1 MFIRIKAADFND
13 LILDLQLLSFSKN
26 SDFLFGTGVL
36 IVNLPSTVCKMKD
49 YRYRIFTSVIEKRI
63 NKRILKPGDKL
74 PSVRSIKQ
82 EYHLSTS
89 SVQSGYD
96 YLVIKGLVVSIPR
109 SGYIV
114 AAPAKQEISETYPE
128 LPRVPRDPVFKKNIL
143 LTSDMQDYSE
153 STSFNVAV
161 PSDLLVPQK
170 LVLRTM
176 QEVIREKGAA
186 LLRYYPANGSKKL
199 RELLCRRAALH
210 GALIQPDEL
219 LITDGA
225 LQALYIALAA
235 VTVPGDVIAV
245 ESPCVFSVL
254 EVIANLRLRAI
265 EIPVRYKDGFDTDYL
280 KDICTK
286 NRIKA
291 IVLTPNFHNPT
302 GILMTDE
309 KKREVLSIASGYNVP
324 IIENDVY
331 GDLYFNDTRPSTIR
345 NFDTSGLVITVSS
358 FSKTIAPGMRLG
370 WIAAGRFFSETER
383 VKFSLGRSVSP
394 LNQEVIMKLLL
405 SSSYDR
411 HLRSFR
417 HQLEYQ
423 SIQLLNQFNK
433 YFPEHAYAHIPQGG
447 YSIWCRLP
455 SEVEMALFYENC
467 NKFRIRFTP
476 GTTFSFTNAYEHYF
490 RMVFSQRI
498 TRTSLDA
505 VKKTGMSLK
514 D

>member
-1 MFIRIKAADFND
+1 M
-13 LILDLQLLSFSKN
+13 KN
-26 SDFLFGTGVL
+26 
-36 IVNLPSTVCKMKD
+36 
-49 YRYRIFTSVIEKRI
+49 YRYRIFTSVIEKHI
-63 NKRILKPGDKL
+63 NEGILRSGDKL
-74 PSVRSIKQ
+74 PSVRTVKQ

-96 YLVIKGLVVSIPR
+96 YLVLKGLVASIPR

-114 AAPAKQEISETYPE
+114 ASVVKREISEIYPE
-128 LPRVPRDPVFKKNIL
+128 LPRVPRDPVFRKNIL

-153 STSFNVAV
+153 FTSFNVAA
-161 PSDLLVPQK
+161 PSDLFVPQK

-176 QEVIREKGAA
+176 QEVIREKGAG
-186 LLRYYPANGSKKL
+186 LLRYYPANGSKRL
-199 RELLCRRAALH
+199 RDLLSRRAASY
-210 GALIQPDEL
+210 GALIQPEEL

-225 LQALYIALAA
+225 LQAIYIALATT
-235 VTVPGDVIAV
+235 TVPGDVIAV

-254 EVIANLRLRAI
+254 EVIANLRLKAI
-265 EIPVRYKDGFDTDYL
+265 EIPVRHKDGFDTNRL
-280 KDICTK
+280 KSICSK

-302 GILMTDE
+302 GILMSDE
-309 KKREVLSIASGYNVP
+309 KKKEVLSIASRHNVP
-324 IIENDVY
+324 IIENDIY

-345 NFDTSGLVITVSS
+345 SFDTTGLVITVSS
-358 FSKTIAPGMRLG
+358 FSKTVAPGIRLG
-370 WIAAGRFFSETER
+370 WMAAGRFFSKAER

-394 LNQEVIMKLLL
+394 INQEVVTGLLS

-423 SIQLLNQFNK
+423 SIQLLGQFDK

-455 SEVEMALFYENC
+455 SDVDMALFYKNC
-467 NKFRIRFTP
+467 DKFRIRFTP
-476 GTTFSFTNAYEHYF
+476 GSTFSFTNAYDHCF

-498 TRTSLDA
+498 TRASLDA
-505 VKKTGMSLK
+505 VKKAGKLLK
-514 D
+514 V